1 MSRTLRGS
9 QRGQAIVL
17 IALMIVV
24 MFGLVGLAID
34 SGRAYLDRRHL
45 QAAVDAA
52 ALAAAYN
59 YMNTTDYTQAEQSAV
74 NTYASDE
81 LLYGAASCSGMGT
94 VAVSCT
100 FNGDSS
106 NQHMTINVTNQSI
119 AGVSFA
125 VTGVGAM
132 PVAVM
137 QVLGAGPSINIGA
150 TATAV
155 ARKSGTNGAA
165 IQTLSPGGCGG
176 NQGNSLTFTGTSLTL
191 VTGDV
196 WSNGSI
202 TDNGVASGTIN
213 GNAIDICPSMPPSPL
228 PNFTVSGTLANGF
241 TMLDPDYPQPA
252 LNPASQSWSSSN
264 GSVEQPGTYAS
275 DPRLGGGA
283 GCYFLSGGVYVW
295 SAGFTQNGGF
305 VSNELRPPDEPELS
319 AASQPN
325 LTTTS
330 APLAGGTNIT
340 SIPVAALPGAIAQN
354 SAVSVAGQTFTVS
367 RNAAA
372 GDMSI
377 SVSRQAP
384 AASIPSGSWLTVRAL
399 PQFWDSNGVGCSTSF
414 ALTAN
419 TSDTNNPPVNPQTWA
434 VELTAVRWA
443 PYGVPS
449 CGGPASTTCFLRESA
464 PSMCKTVSV
473 GGNQNF
479 KVSVSSSPPDPGAQY
494 FNVYLSPSGSC
505 RGPFGYAAQFA
516 NGGNYTITINGGT
529 LNGWALNSGAPQD
542 NAGAPA
548 PDYQLLPAAAGLPNA
563 NAASGT
569 PPHGDLGSEG
579 HCVDPTT
586 GSSVACPGAV
596 TPGAVVWFIP
606 GGGNN
611 QTCLNLQGG
620 GDIYIYSGYQYQRV
634 LLYEPGPE
642 QQPPANTCS
651 NNVAGSGITSLIGI
665 FYVPAANVTIVG
677 NSSYLAT
684 IAGGVI
690 AWTASVKGNGGVSI
704 LADPTL
710 RTWPPSVT
718 LTQ

>member
-1 MSRTLRGS
+1 MNRTLHRS

-59 YMNTTDYTQAEQSAV
+59 YMNTTDYAQAEQSAV
-74 NTYASDE
+74 NTYAADE
-81 LLYGAASCSGMGT
+81 LLYGAASCGGLGST
-94 VAVSCT
+94 AVSCT
-100 FNGDSS
+100 FTGDSS
-106 NQHMTINVTNQSI
+106 NQLLTINVTNQSI

-132 PVAVM
+132 PVAMM
-137 QVLGAGPSINIGA
+137 QVLGAGPNINIGA
-150 TATAV
+150 TATAL

-165 IQTLSPGGCGG
+165 IQTLSPAGCGG
-176 NQGNSLTFTGTSLTL
+176 HQGNSLTFTGTSTTM

-202 TDNGVASGTIN
+202 TDNGVASGVVN
-213 GNAIDICPSMPPSPL
+213 GNAIDICPAMPPTPL
-228 PNFTVSGTLANGF
+228 PNFTVTGTVANGW
-241 TMLDPDYPQPA
+241 TMLDPGYPQPP
-252 LNPASQSWSSSN
+252 LNPATQGWNSTS
-264 GSVEQPGTYAS
+264 GSVAQPGTFAS

-283 GCYFLSGGVYVW
+283 GCYFLAGGVYTW
-295 SAGFTQNGGF
+295 AAGFTQNGGF
-305 VSNELRPPDEPELS
+305 VSNELRPPDEPQLS

-325 LTTTS
+325 LTTTT
-330 APLAGGTNIT
+330 AALAGGINIT
-340 SIPVAALPGAIAQN
+340 SIPVTALPGAIAQN
-354 SAVSVAGQTFTVS
+354 SAVSVGGQTFTVS

-372 GDMSI
+372 GDTSI

-384 AASIPSGSWLTVRAL
+384 SANIPAGSWLTVRAL
-399 PQFWDSNGVGCSTSF
+399 PQFWDSNGVGCGATF
-414 ALTAN
+414 ALTA
-419 TSDTNNPPVNPQTWA
+419 TGSDSNNPPINAQTWA
-434 VELTAVRWA
+434 VELTAVRWS
-443 PYGVPS
+443 PYGVSS

-464 PSMCKTVSV
+464 PSMCKTVAVSS
-473 GGNQNF
+473 NQNF

-505 RGPFGYAAQFA
+505 QGPFGYAAQFA
-516 NGGNYTITINGGT
+516 NSGSFTTTINGGT
-529 LNGWALNSGAPQD
+529 LNGWALDPGAPQD

-548 PDYQLLPAAAGLPNA
+548 PDYQLPPVAAGLPNA
-563 NAASGT
+563 NPARAT
-569 PPHGDLGSEG
+569 PPHGDLGNEG
-579 HCVDPTT
+579 HCVNPIT
-586 GSSVACPGAV
+586 GTGMACPGPV

-620 GDIYIYSGYQYQRV
+620 GDIYIFSGYQYQRV
-634 LLYEPGPE
+634 LLYEPGPQ

-677 NSSYLAT
+677 NSNYLAT

-704 LADPTL
+704 QADPTL